1 MSTAVSQ
8 DVTVGV
14 VIDTFTKSVNFQ
26 VNMLMQLGLH
36 LVKERGLSPR
46 YIISQRATLEAGMFT
61 WLTEQ
66 SLLGFSY
73 EIYDPTNHVALER
86 FDIDFVYSNE
96 PDSSVRPLNRQKIS
110 DVCRKLTAL
119 PPGTEYRVIVQTAPG
134 ATDVE
139 GWEPTEYL
147 PLGESVDIEIGEHGY
162 GNIGA
167 KLIYR
172 GRTQQQNL

>member
-14 VIDTFTKSVNFQ
+14 VIDTLTKSVNFQ
-26 VNMLMQLGLH
+26 VNMLLQLGLH
-36 LVKERGLSPR
+36 LVKERGLSPT
-46 YIISQRATLEAGMFT
+46 YIIKHRTTLEAGLFT

-66 SLLGFSY
+66 SMLGFSY
-73 EIYDPTNHVALER
+73 EIYDPANQVALER
-86 FDIDFVYSNE
+86 FDIAFAYSNE
-96 PDSSVRPLNRQKIS
+96 PDSKVRPLDRQRIS
-110 DVCRKLTAL
+110 EVCRKLTTL

-134 ATDVE
+134 AAVVE

-147 PLGESVDIEIGEHGY
+147 PLGDSVDIEIGEHGY

-172 GRTQQQNL
+172 GRIQQQEI